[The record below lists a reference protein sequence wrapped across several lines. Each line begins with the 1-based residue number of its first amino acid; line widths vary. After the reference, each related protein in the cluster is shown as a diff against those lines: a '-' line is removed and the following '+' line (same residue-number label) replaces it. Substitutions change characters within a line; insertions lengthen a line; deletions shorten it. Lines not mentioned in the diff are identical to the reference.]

1 MAREY
6 SGHLRV
12 KAPLIPTKLQR
23 ELLDLIN
30 DKEVMREAHR
40 MLGEMCNEYVPMKS
54 GELRRSMKAY
64 PKTVRWETPYAHYQY
79 MGEVYGPN
87 VPIVT
92 GGTLTGFY
100 KVSGRTYPRF
110 SGGTITGWFS
120 YPGLKKRPT
129 GRELGVPGYWKG
141 WKFGYTKAGTTHH
154 WFDEAMKNGGKRNY
168 SRAVTEMLKKEAKKR
183 GLK

>member
-30 DKEVMREAHR
+30 DKEVMREAHQL
-40 MLGEMCNEYVPMKS
+40 LGEACNPYVPKKS
-54 GELRRSMKAY
+54 GDLRASMKAY
-64 PKTVRWETPYAHYQY
+64 PQTVRWEKAYAHYQY

-87 VPIVT
+87 RPFIRKGIIV
-92 GGTLTGFY
+92 
-100 KVSGRTYPRF
+100 
-110 SGGTITGWFS
+110 GWYS
-120 YPGLKKRPT
+120 YPKTVMKKHPT

-154 WFDEAMKNGGKRNY
+154 WFDEAMKNGGKKQR
-168 SRAVTEMLKKEAKKR
+168 SED
-183 GLK
+183 